1 MKAILPNRLRWL
13 LWLLVLSVFAGVW
26 LNPISSEQTRASGL
40 ALFLMVWFGLIA
52 LVWKNRAVRFTTLAI
67 TALAAAFLLMPAR
80 IHRDGEALRSS
91 YASGLRRYEGVIYF
105 WGGESPKG
113 IDCSG
118 LVRRGLIDSLFLRG
132 IRTLDGALVRH
143 SLWLWWN
150 DRTARELGEDRGMTT
165 PLLEAPSINTLDPSM
180 LSQGDIA
187 VTSNGLHVMA
197 YLGDNRWIEAD
208 SGEQRVLTVTVPSK
222 DNPWFGLP
230 VKVVR
235 WNILRQQGN
244 RIGVTEPVV
253 K

>member
-1 MKAILPNRLRWL
+1 MKAVIPTRLRWL
-13 LWLLVLSVFAGVW
+13 LWLLVLSVFVGVW
-26 LNPISSEQTRASGL
+26 LYPISSEQTRTSGL
-40 ALFLMVWFGLIA
+40 ALFLVVWLGLIA
-52 LVWKNRAVRFTTLAI
+52 LVWKNRAARLTILTI
-67 TALAAAFLLMPAR
+67 TVLSVAFLLMPAKA
-80 IHRDGEALRSS
+80 HRDGDALRSS
-91 YASGLRRYEGVIYF
+91 YASGLRRYEGVAYF

-143 SLWLWWN
+143 SLWLWWS

-165 PLLEAPSINTLDPSM
+165 PVLEAPSINALDPAR
-180 LSQGDIA
+180 LAAGDIA
-187 VTSNGLHVMA
+187 VTANGLHVMA

-222 DNPWFGLP
+222 DNPWFAQP

-235 WNILRQQGN
+235 WNILRQ
-244 RIGVTEPVV
+244 
-253 K
+253 